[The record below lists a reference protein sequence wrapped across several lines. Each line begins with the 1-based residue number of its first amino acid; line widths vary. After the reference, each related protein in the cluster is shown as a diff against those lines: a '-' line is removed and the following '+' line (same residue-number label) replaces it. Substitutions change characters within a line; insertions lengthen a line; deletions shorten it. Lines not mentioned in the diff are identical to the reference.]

1 MYTFVEYR
9 GRSTCIRYADPGG
22 GGGRWVQGGGDP
34 RDILVILLCKL
45 KKFELSVEGGGHPT
59 LTLTPQDLR
68 MALAF
73 IIGSDSETN
82 DVECK

>member
-1 MYTFVEYR
+1 MYKVC
-9 GRSTCIRYADPGG
+9 RSWGW
-22 GGGRWVQGGGDP
+22 WVQGGGGP

-59 LTLTPQDLR
+59 PTLTPQDLR